1 MVIKIE
7 PNGNITTLYSDKK
20 RPLLDKLGNLSVERA
35 SNVEFSNGLWYVTK
49 DNNRLIEEGFLLRE
63 LAIRAEVRL
72 LEDL

>member
-63 LAIRAEVRL
+63 LAISAEVRL
-72 LEDL
+72 LEEL

>member
-7 PNGNITTLYSDKK
+7 PNGNIITLYSDKK

-63 LAIRAEVRL
+63 LAISAEVRL
-72 LEDL
+72 LEEL

>member
-35 SNVEFSNGLWYVTK
+35 SNVEFNNGLWYVTK

-72 LEDL
+72 LEEL

>member
-35 SNVEFSNGLWYVTK
+35 SNVEFSDGLWYVTK

-72 LEDL
+72 LEEL